1 MTMAYEKKKSK
12 RSGQTDM
19 ELGEAIPISQDEA
32 ITRLRTK
39 MDMHLVPVVALLYL
53 FCFIDRANLG
63 NARISGMDKDLK
75 MTGFDYNIILST
87 FYISYILLEVPAVI
101 ICKWA
106 GPSRFIPLTS
116 IGFGICSVCTAF
128 VNTVPQACAVRF
140 LLGAFEAGMMP
151 GIAYYL
157 SLWYTRAE
165 LTFRLALYIVTA
177 PLAGAFGGL
186 LASGILKI
194 PRIGS
199 LTSWRM
205 IFFVEGI
212 VTVGIAFATI
222 FLMAKGPALATWLN
236 PEEKALA
243 VSRLQAERAISPRG
257 PLDSDVGGKLKMA
270 RNARRFLR
278 GVYSPVTLSIGFIFL
293 LDAVTVQAFAFFLPT
308 IVRTIYPTS
317 TTVQQQLY
325 TVPPYLVGAFMMV
338 SMSSLSWWTD
348 RRQIFFK
355 PSTTMVL
362 IGYIM
367 FLASNDPRVRYGAT
381 FLVASCFTLGPLTNA
396 QVAANTI
403 SDTTRSAAISINCMF
418 AHCGGLI
425 GSWTFVD
432 WDAPHYRIGNSVNLS
447 TSIIILVLSTSMLLW
462 MKADNR
468 KRDRKEE
475 QANEDGLAQGKV
487 EDLDWRHP
495 SFRWKP

>member
-1 MTMAYEKKKSK
+1 MAAMKKHPEHPTENVAVLSE
-12 RSGQTDM
+12 GD
-19 ELGEAIPISQDEA
+19 A

-39 MDMHLVPVVALLYL
+39 MDLHIVPVVAVLYL

-63 NARISGMDKDLK
+63 NAKISGMDKDLK
-75 MTGFDYNIILST
+75 MTGFEYNIILSS
-87 FYISYILLEVPAVI
+87 FYISYITLEIPAVI
-101 ICKWA
+101 VCKWI
-106 GPSRFIPLTS
+106 GPAIFIPLTS

-128 VNTVPQACAVRF
+128 VSTTPQACAVRF

-151 GIAYYL
+151 SIAYYL
-157 SLWYTRAE
+157 SLFYSRAE

-186 LASGILKI
+186 IAGGILKL

-212 VTVGIAFATI
+212 VTVGIALVTV
-222 FLMAKGPALATWLN
+222 FLL
-236 PEEKALA
+236 
-243 VSRLQAERAISPRG
+243 PRG
-257 PLDSDVGGKLKMA
+257 PGSTSWLRPEERTLAMERLRAERGASPQEILDSGDGDKLKRT
-270 RNARRFLR
+270 RNARQFLR
-278 GVYSPVTLSIGFIFL
+278 GLGSPVTLSIGFIFL

-338 SMSSLSWWTD
+338 SMSGMSWWTD

-355 PSTTMVL
+355 PSTTLVL

-367 FLASNDPRVRYGAT
+367 FLTSSNPHVRYGAT
-381 FLVASCFTLGPLTNA
+381 FLVSSCFALGPLTNA
-396 QVAANTI
+396 QVAANVI
-403 SDTTRSAAISINCMF
+403 SDTTRSAAISMNCMF

-425 GSWTFVD
+425 GSWTFVE
-432 WDAPHYRIGNSVNLS
+432 WDAPHYRIGNSVNLA
-447 TSIIILVLSTSMLLW
+447 TSATILVMSTAILLW
-462 MKADNR
+462 MKADN
-468 KRDRKEE
+468 KARDLKEQE
-475 QANEDGLAQGKV
+475 ANENGLPEGKV